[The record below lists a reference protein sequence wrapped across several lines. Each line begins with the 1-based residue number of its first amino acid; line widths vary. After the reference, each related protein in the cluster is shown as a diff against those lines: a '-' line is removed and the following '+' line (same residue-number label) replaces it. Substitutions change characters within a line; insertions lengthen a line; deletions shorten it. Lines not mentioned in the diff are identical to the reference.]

1 MNTITAV
8 FKPGAKRVS
17 APSLYQWDYGQV
29 LIFEGLDLPMSYEVH
44 FSNRPECGQAEVRIG
59 TEDGVSIPDKTL
71 EAGEPIYAF
80 VFLHSGENDGETVY
94 TVQIPVVKRPK
105 PFYAMP
111 TSVQQSVISE
121 AIAALNIAV
130 QKASEFADASEQSA
144 ISAAGSEE
152 NASQYASDAHDSS
165 DSAANSALLAEEH
178 KSNAEGFAG
187 DAALCAASASSSEI
201 AALQSEDAAALS
213 AREAAEAAHDAE
225 IVKNEIDSIVA
236 DSLRAA
242 KESGEFDGERGDTG
256 AVFTPHIAADGTM
269 SWTNNGNLP
278 NPSPVDMV
286 TLICDLLPS
295 AERVMF

>member
-1 MNTITAV
+1 MNIITAV
-8 FKPGAKRVS
+8 FKSGAKRVS

-29 LIFEGLDLPMSYEVH
+29 LKFEGLELPVSYEVH

-59 TEDGVSIPDKTL
+59 TEEGVSIPDKSL
-71 EAGEPIYAF
+71 EAGEPVYAF

-94 TVQIPVVKRPK
+94 IVQIPVVKRPK
-105 PFYAMP
+105 PFYTMP
-111 TSVQQSVISE
+111 TSAQQSVITE
-121 AIAALNIAV
+121 AIAALNAAV
-130 QKASEFADASEQSA
+130 QRTSELADAAEQSA
-144 ISAAGSEE
+144 IDAAESENNAGQYATDAHSSADSASDNASIAGSYKD
-152 NASQYASDAHDSS
+152 Q
-165 DSAANSALLAEEH
+165 AEV
-178 KSNAEGFAG
+178 FAG
-187 DAALCAASASSSEI
+187 DASASALAASASED
-201 AALQSEDAAALS
+201 AALQSENAAAFS

>member
-8 FKPGAKRVS
+8 FKAGAKRVS

-29 LIFEGLDLPMSYEVH
+29 LTFEGLELPMSYEVH

-59 TEDGVSIPDKTL
+59 TEEGVSIPDKCL
-71 EAGEPIYAF
+71 EAGEPVYAF

-105 PFYAMP
+105 PFYTMP
-111 TSVQQSVISE
+111 TSAQQSVITE
-121 AIAALNIAV
+121 AIAALNAAV
-130 QKASEFADASEQSA
+130 QRTSELADSAEQSA
-144 ISAAGSEE
+144 IAAAESEV
-152 NASQYASDAHDSS
+152 NAGQHANDAHGSA
-165 DSAANSALLAEEH
+165 DSAADSASLAGSY
-178 KSNAEGFAG
+178 KDQAEGFAG
-187 DAALCAASASSSEI
+187 DASSS
-201 AALQSEDAAALS
+201 ALNASVSEDAALHSEEAATLS
-213 AREAAEAAHDAE
+213 AREAADAAHDAE
-225 IVKNEIDSIVA
+225 IIKNEIDSIVA

-256 AVFTPHIAADGTM
+256 AVFTPHIAANGTI

-295 AERVMF
+295 AERVTF